1 MVAAAIGALD
11 DPDVTGMEIATACL
25 DGGSYSSIEIVLGYR
40 YYPALVVQVG
50 TSEERNLERCPL
62 SDDICSPNLGD
73 AGAPRWLATIP
84 KVPASSANTKTQRIG
99 MSVTSTHG

>member
-11 DPDVTGMEIATACL
+11 DPDVTGMEIAAACL

-62 SDDICSPNLGD
+62 SDDMMLTELG
-73 AGAPRWLATIP
+73 
-84 KVPASSANTKTQRIG
+84 
-99 MSVTSTHG
+99 